1 MQLLGKLGRRRGQLN
16 ALGGLIFLQDS
27 ISKKQFLVDTGA
39 AVSVF
44 PHRSSAA
51 TSGPMLAGADGKPIS
66 AWGRVTKTLNFG
78 LHTFIVSFILA
89 AVSKP
94 ILGIDFLSAH
104 RLLVDPFSRAVLFA
118 SSLEPVGRAVAA
130 APSKFAASISHIVPA
145 VRSLISSFPS
155 IVGDGKGTPRP
166 RHGVRHFVETT
177 GRPVFAKSRRLDPD
191 KLKIAEAEFRSLE
204 AAGIVRRSNSPWSSP
219 LHMVPKADGSWR
231 PCGDYRRLNTVTTP
245 DRYPLPSM
253 LDLSAKLH
261 GCKFFSCV
269 DLVKG
274 YHQIPM
280 AAEDIEK
287 TAIIT
292 PFGLFEY
299 LFMPF
304 GLTNAAQ
311 SFQRLMDKLFRHLPF
326 VFTYL
331 DDHLIASRTLEEH
344 LLHLQQFFQVLQEN
358 GLTIN
363 PAKCVFA
370 VSSLKFLGHMVDEAG
385 ITPLPKH
392 VAAVQDCPPPAD
404 IKQLQRFLG
413 LINFY
418 RRFLPAVARTLQPL
432 TDLLKGSPKV
442 LLWSPAAEAAFVAA
456 KAALVAAVPLCHP
469 APNAVLSLSVDAS
482 DSHVGGVLQQ
492 QVGKGWKPLAF
503 FSKKLA
509 PAEVKYS
516 TFDRELLAA
525 YATIRHFRFLL
536 EGRQF
541 RLMTD
546 HKPLVAAMVRVTP
559 PQSARQQRHLAY
571 ISEFTTDLRHTPG
584 SENVVA
590 DALSRPP
597 AIVKVSTEG
606 LPVLSIPPP
615 SDPPLTPPPAV
626 AADAQPID
634 FTELAFA
641 QPSCPDVQAML
652 ASPSLSVVSRKI
664 GTVEVLGDVSTGVF
678 RPLLPAR
685 FRSAAVLS
693 LHNIHHPGMR
703 ASRRLVCSSFCW
715 PKMGSFV
722 SALIRNCLQC
732 QKSKIHRH
740 VTLQAAHIPVP
751 VRRFSHIHVDLVG
764 PLPRSSGFSYLFT
777 VIDRTTRWPEAVPLT
792 STTAADCAAAL
803 LQGWIQRFG
812 VPDIITSDRGPQ
824 FTSSLWASLCSLLSI
839 SHTQTTAYHPQ
850 SNGLVERF
858 HRRLKNA
865 LRARAAGA
873 DWFLHLPW
881 VLLGF
886 RTSCGEDSEFSP
898 SENVFGSQLVL
909 PGQFLSAPE
918 SPSPSFLQDF
928 QGVLA
933 GRTPLPTRHHTTPSP
948 TALPEDLLL
957 SRFVLVRRDAVQPPL
972 SPLYDG
978 PFLVLERSLHFFKIQ
993 IGARTETISTHRLK
1007 PCHTPEDAQP
1017 AEPPRRGRPP
1027 NAARPPAV
1035 VRHHKLSDSRQQ
1047 KRVSFADPVAT
1058 SLPPTPLRPPPA
1070 PPDRAARLRRS
1081 TARPARYTA

>member
-1 MQLLGKLGRRRGQLN
+1 
-16 ALGGLIFLQDS
+16 
-27 ISKKQFLVDTGA
+27 
-39 AVSVF
+39 
-44 PHRSSAA
+44 
-51 TSGPMLAGADGKPIS
+51 
-66 AWGRVTKTLNFG
+66 
-78 LHTFIVSFILA
+78 
-89 AVSKP
+89 
-94 ILGIDFLSAH
+94 
-104 RLLVDPFSRAVLFA
+104 
-118 SSLEPVGRAVAA
+118 
-130 APSKFAASISHIVPA
+130 
-145 VRSLISSFPS
+145 
-155 IVGDGKGTPRP
+155 
-166 RHGVRHFVETT
+166 
-177 GRPVFAKSRRLDPD
+177 
-191 KLKIAEAEFRSLE
+191 
-204 AAGIVRRSNSPWSSP
+204 
-219 LHMVPKADGSWR
+219 
-231 PCGDYRRLNTVTTP
+231 
-245 DRYPLPSM
+245 
-253 LDLSAKLH
+253 
-261 GCKFFSCV
+261 
-269 DLVKG
+269 
-274 YHQIPM
+274 
-280 AAEDIEK
+280 
-287 TAIIT
+287 
-292 PFGLFEY
+292 
-299 LFMPF
+299 
-304 GLTNAAQ
+304 
-311 SFQRLMDKLFRHLPF
+311 
-326 VFTYL
+326 
-331 DDHLIASRTLEEH
+331 
-344 LLHLQQFFQVLQEN
+344 VLQEN

-385 ITPLPKH
+385 ITPLPRH
-392 VAAVQDCPPPAD
+392 VAAVQDCPPPTD

-442 LLWSPAAEAAFVAA
+442 LLWSPAADAAFVAA

-492 QVGKGWKPLAF
+492 QVGKSWKPLAF

-541 RLMTD
+541 QLLTD
-546 HKPLVAAMVRVTP
+546 HKPLVAAMTRVSP

-597 AIVKVSTEG
+597 TVMNVPVAG
-606 LPVLSIPPP
+606 LPVHSIPEVSLPSEPP
-615 SDPPLTPPPAV
+615 RPTASQVA

-634 FTELAFA
+634 FMELSFA

-652 ASPSLSVVSRKI
+652 VSPSLSVVSKKV
-664 GTVEVLGDVSTGVF
+664 GAVEVLGDVSTGVF

-693 LHNIHHPGMR
+693 LHNIHHPGVR

-722 SALIRNCLQC
+722 SALVRNCIQC
-732 QKSKIHRH
+732 QKSKVHRH
-740 VTLQAAHIPVP
+740 VSLQAAHIPVP
-751 VRRFSHIHVDLVG
+751 VRRFAHLHVDLVG

-777 VIDRTTRWPEAVPLT
+777 VVDRTTRWPEAIPLS

-803 LQGWIQRFG
+803 LHGWIQRFG

-824 FTSSLWASLCSLLSI
+824 FTSSLWASLCRLLSI
-839 SHTQTTAYHPQ
+839 KHTQTTAYHPQ

-858 HRRLKNA
+858 HRRLKDA

-873 DWFLHLPW
+873 DWYAHVPW

-886 RTSCGEDSEFSP
+886 RTAWRDDSDFSP
-898 SENVFGSQLVL
+898 SEAVFGSQLVL

-918 SPSPSFLQDF
+918 PPSPSFIKDF

-933 GRTPLPTRHHTTPSP
+933 GRIPLQTAHHTTPAP
-948 TALPEDLLL
+948 TSLPEDLLL
-957 SRFVLVRRDAVQPPL
+957 ARYVLVRHDAVQPPL

-978 PFLVLERSLHFFKIQ
+978 PFLVVERSLHFFKLQ
-993 IGARTETISTHRLK
+993 MGSRVEVVSTHRLK
-1007 PCHTPEDAQP
+1007 PCHAPQEVQA

-1027 NAARPPAV
+1027 SKINQSSV
-1035 VRHHKLSDSRQQ
+1035 VRQPPLSVSRQQ
-1047 KRVSFADPVAT
+1047 CCHSPKDPAPKRLRRVSFADPLVTAG
-1058 SLPPTPLRPPPA
+1058 PPPPRPPPA
-1070 PPDRAARLRRS
+1070 PPDITLGRPVRS
-1081 TARPARYTA
+1081 TKRPTRYPA